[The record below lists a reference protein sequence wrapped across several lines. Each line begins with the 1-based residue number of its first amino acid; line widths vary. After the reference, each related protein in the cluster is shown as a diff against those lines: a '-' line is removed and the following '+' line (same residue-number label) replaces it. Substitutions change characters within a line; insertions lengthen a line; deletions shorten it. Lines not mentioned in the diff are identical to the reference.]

1 MRAWRKW
8 RERLRRADAWEI
20 FSRDAEVERLKALF
34 RAAPGDDP
42 EAGARIWR
50 GLRPALRRLGGAPA
64 PSFASALAAIGP
76 HFVTASFAGVA
87 LAAALFIFRG
97 GPAPAPAPPA
107 PEPAL
112 VAAMSAVERPRA
124 PAGDALEAR
133 SGDDLLQ
140 FIAYSPANR

>member
-8 RERLRRADAWEI
+8 RERLRRANAWEI
-20 FSRDAEVERLKALF
+20 SSRDAEVERLKALF
-34 RAAPGDDP
+34 RAAPEEDP
-42 EAGARIWR
+42 DAGGRIWR

-64 PSFASALAAIGP
+64 PSFATTIAALGP
-76 HFVTASFAGVA
+76 RFVTASFVGVA
-87 LAAALFIFRG
+87 LAAALFIFQG
-97 GPAPAPAPPA
+97 GPAPAPAAPA

-112 VAAMSAVERPRA
+112 FAAMSAVERPPA
-124 PAGDALEAR
+124 SAGDALEAQ